1 MPPRDS
7 YDSQRPAACAM
18 SALEHEDASHLDN
31 ARVRA
36 GFDRA
41 SPAYDTAA
49 VLDAQ
54 VRSELLDR
62 LSLFKLQP
70 AVALDLGAGT
80 GVGARALRDAYRGAL
95 VIALDAAPG
104 MLREARRKSGV
115 FRKFVRV
122 CADAAALPL
131 ATASVDLVFS
141 SLMLPWCSDL
151 KKPLAEA
158 RRVLKPGGLFALSTF
173 GPDTLKELRAAWAQA
188 DDYSHV
194 NRFLDLHDVGDA
206 LVHAGFAEP
215 VLDVERVELTY
226 PDTFALMRGLKA
238 TGSQNATRA
247 RPRGLTG
254 RARLDKMRA
263 AYETFRRGERLPASF
278 EVLYATAWGAANE
291 PLASVIDGEAR
302 IPVSSIRRR
311 T

>member
-1 MPPRDS
+1 
-7 YDSQRPAACAM
+7 M
-18 SALEHEDASHLDN
+18 SAGEPEDASQLDN

-36 GFDRA
+36 AFDRA
-41 SPAYDTAA
+41 SRAYDTAA
-49 VLDAQ
+49 VLDTR
-54 VRSELLDR
+54 VRNELLER
-62 LSLFKLQP
+62 LTLFKLQP
-70 AVALDLGAGT
+70 VVALDLGAGT
-80 GVGARALRDAYRGAL
+80 GHGARALRNAYRGAL

-104 MLREARRKSGV
+104 MLREARRHRGV

-131 ATASVDLVFS
+131 ATASVDVVFS
-141 SLMLPWCSDL
+141 SLMLQWCSDL

-215 VLDVERVELTY
+215 VLDVERVQLTY
-226 PDTFALMRGLKA
+226 SDTVALMRDLKA
-238 TGSQNATRA
+238 IGSQNATRS

-254 RARLDKMRA
+254 RGRMAKLRA
-263 AYETFRRGERLPASF
+263 GYETFRRGARLPASF
-278 EVLYATAWGAANE
+278 EVLYATAWGTAQ
-291 PLASVIDGEAR
+291 PPPASVVDGETR

>member
-1 MPPRDS
+1 
-7 YDSQRPAACAM
+7 M
-18 SALEHEDASHLDN
+18 SAAEHEDASHLDDG
-31 ARVRA
+31 RVRRA
-36 GFDRA
+36 FDRA
-41 SPAYDTAA
+41 SRAYDAAA

-54 VRSELLDR
+54 VRSELLER
-62 LSLFKLQP
+62 LTLFKLQP
-70 AVALDLGAGT
+70 AVALDLGSGT
-80 GVGARALRDAYRGAL
+80 GHGARALRDAYRGAL

-115 FRKFVRV
+115 FRKFVRL

-131 ATASVDLVFS
+131 ATASVDLIFS
-141 SLMLPWCSDL
+141 SLMLQWCSDL
-151 KKPLAEA
+151 QRPLAEA

-188 DDYSHV
+188 DDFSHV
-194 NRFLDLHDVGDA
+194 NRFFDLHDVGDA

-215 VLDVERVELTY
+215 VLDVERVQLTY
-226 PDTFALMRGLKA
+226 PDTIALLRDLKA

-254 RARLDKMRA
+254 RGRMEKMRA
-263 AYETFRRGERLPASF
+263 GYETFRRGECLPASF
-278 EVLYATAWGAANE
+278 EVLYATAWGTADE
-291 PLASVIDGEAR
+291 PRASVIDGEAR
-302 IPVSSIRRR
+302 IPVSAIRRR

>member
-1 MPPRDS
+1 
-7 YDSQRPAACAM
+7 M
-18 SALEHEDASHLDN
+18 SAAEHEDASHLDDG
-31 ARVRA
+31 RVRA
-36 GFDRA
+36 AFDRA

-54 VRSELLDR
+54 VRRELLER
-62 LSLFKLQP
+62 LTLFKLQP

-80 GVGARALRDAYRGAL
+80 GHGARALRDAYRGAL

-104 MLREARRKSGV
+104 MLREARRHNGV

-131 ATASVDLVFS
+131 ATASVDLIFS
-141 SLMLPWCSDL
+141 SLMLQWCSDL
-151 KKPLAEA
+151 QRPLAEA

-173 GPDTLKELRAAWAQA
+173 GPDTLRELRAAWAQA
-188 DDYSHV
+188 DDFSHV
-194 NRFLDLHDVGDA
+194 NRFFDLHDVGDA

-215 VLDVERVELTY
+215 VLDVERVQLTY
-226 PDTFALMRGLKA
+226 PDTIALMRDLKA

-254 RARLDKMRA
+254 RGRMNKMRA
-263 AYETFRRGERLPASF
+263 GYETFRRGECLPASF
-278 EVLYATAWGAANE
+278 EVLYATAWGTADA
-291 PLASVIDGEAR
+291 PRASVIDGEAR
-302 IPVSSIRRR
+302 IAVSAIRRR

>member
-1 MPPRDS
+1 
-7 YDSQRPAACAM
+7 M
-18 SALEHEDASHLDN
+18 SAAEHEDASHLDDG
-31 ARVRA
+31 RVRA
-36 GFDRA
+36 AFDRA

-54 VRSELLDR
+54 VRRELLER
-62 LSLFKLQP
+62 LTLFKLQP

-80 GVGARALRDAYRGAL
+80 GHGARALRDAYRGAL

-104 MLREARRKSGV
+104 MLREARRHSGV

-131 ATASVDLVFS
+131 ATASVDLIFS
-141 SLMLPWCSDL
+141 SLMLQWCSDL
-151 KKPLAEA
+151 QRPLAEA

-173 GPDTLKELRAAWAQA
+173 GPDTLRELRAAWAQA
-188 DDYSHV
+188 DDFSHV
-194 NRFLDLHDVGDA
+194 NRFFDLHDVGDA

-215 VLDVERVELTY
+215 VLDVERVQLTY
-226 PDTFALMRGLKA
+226 PDTIALMRDLKA

-254 RARLDKMRA
+254 RGRMNKMRA
-263 AYETFRRGERLPASF
+263 GYETFRRGECLPASF
-278 EVLYATAWGAANE
+278 EVLYATAWGTADA
-291 PLASVIDGEAR
+291 PRASVIDGEAR
-302 IPVSSIRRR
+302 IAVSAIRRR

>member
-1 MPPRDS
+1 
-7 YDSQRPAACAM
+7 M
-18 SALEHEDASHLDN
+18 SAAEHEDASHLDDG
-31 ARVRA
+31 RVRA
-36 GFDRA
+36 AFDRA

-54 VRSELLDR
+54 VRRELLER
-62 LSLFKLQP
+62 LTLFNLQP
-70 AVALDLGAGT
+70 AVALDLGAAT
-80 GVGARALRDAYRGAL
+80 GHGARALRDAYRGAL

-104 MLREARRKSGV
+104 MLREARRHNGV

-131 ATASVDLVFS
+131 ATASVDLIFS
-141 SLMLPWCSDL
+141 SLMLQWCSDL
-151 KKPLAEA
+151 QRPLAEA

-173 GPDTLKELRAAWAQA
+173 GPDTLRELRAAWAQA
-188 DDYSHV
+188 DDFSHV
-194 NRFLDLHDVGDA
+194 NRFFDLHDVGDA

-215 VLDVERVELTY
+215 VLDVERVQLTY
-226 PDTFALMRGLKA
+226 PDTIALMRDLKA

-254 RARLDKMRA
+254 RGRMNKMRA
-263 AYETFRRGERLPASF
+263 GYETFRRGECLPASF
-278 EVLYATAWGAANE
+278 EVLYATAWGTADA
-291 PLASVIDGEAR
+291 PRASVIDGEAR
-302 IPVSSIRRR
+302 IPVSAIRRR